1 MYHLRLQILGNL
13 VALSYEAHITV
24 SIPTGTCCP
33 LTGDVILTPCAT
45 KDVVFV
51 APLAV
56 VFDICDVDGI
66 GVSGDGRI
74 FARICSSTL
83 SRPESR
89 KFDNNNSWKNRI
101 SLR

>member
-1 MYHLRLQILGNL
+1 
-13 VALSYEAHITV
+13 
-24 SIPTGTCCP
+24 

-45 KDVVFV
+45 KD
-51 APLAV
+51 V

-74 FARICSSTL
+74 FARICSSTP

-89 KFDNNNSWKNRI
+89 KSDNNNFWQRTGYP
-101 SLR
+101 